1 MERTSLA
8 TLGYDSSEEDEKIK
22 VVDAV
27 DELAYLDEVLHLHP
41 NHGRMYAR

>member
-1 MERTSLA
+1 MKCTSLA
-8 TLGYDSSEEDEKIK
+8 TLVYDSLEEEKNE

-27 DELAYLDEVLHLHP
+27 DELAYLDEVLHLHL